1 MIRSLLRNFVA
12 AAAIV
17 AAGTAVAGMLPMVG
31 TSLPSGEQ
39 PAVLQSYD
47 VIAPDPCALA
57 QYPYLPASCLRTADG
72 TPAAEVR
79 WITFE
84 ARISHNESALVASPV
99 R

>member
-1 MIRSLLRNFVA
+1 MIRSLLRNLVA

-31 TSLPSGEQ
+31 NALPVVEEAAPPGFD
-39 PAVLQSYD
+39 A
-47 VIAPDPCALA
+47 IAPDPCASA
-57 QYPYLPASCLRTADG
+57 QYPYMPASCLRMADG
-72 TPAAEVR
+72 TPAADVR

-84 ARISHNESALVASPV
+84 TRISHNESALVASPV